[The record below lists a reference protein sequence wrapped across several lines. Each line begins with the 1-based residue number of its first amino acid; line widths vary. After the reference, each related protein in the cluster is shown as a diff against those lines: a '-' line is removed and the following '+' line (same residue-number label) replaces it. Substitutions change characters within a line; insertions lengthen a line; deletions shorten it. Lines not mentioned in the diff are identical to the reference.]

1 MRGEYQSV
9 RWIEA
14 KNVGSTTLNPF
25 ALAEVSGA
33 ELSRAGHTI
42 LHIKEPTEDNVF
54 PLAITNWMPIPASG
68 YGVAAMEGP
77 VYVQYYV
84 SDTPAVGEVWGP
96 ANGSQKANS
105 GLTGLTIVG
114 AVDEDREI
122 VLVNFWTGEEA
133 VEPTPWYVGK
143 TTAAIASGKTGS
155 VLQYCESWS
164 YDEETE
170 ELVFA
175 WVASDPPQTFTVL
188 NPHDIELP
196 GDLKVRWTKYPCWT
210 NWIVEPW
217 QWTECPPDGY

>member
-42 LHIKEPTEDNVF
+42 LHIKVPTEDNVF

-77 VYVQYYV
+77 VYVQYYP
-84 SDTPAVGEVWGP
+84 SATPAVGEVWGP

-105 GLTGLTIVG
+105 GLTGLTVVG
-114 AVDEDREI
+114 SVDSTREI
-122 VLVNFWTGEEA
+122 VLVTFGLVGTWGTRGGCLDENHPGRFTLFDIHLGTWNSTTHKWEYDTENTVKATDGRYGVPYPDAGATGLF
-133 VEPTPWYVGK
+133 EPR
-143 TTAAIASGKTGS
+143 
-155 VLQYCESWS
+155 
-164 YDEETE
+164 
-170 ELVFA
+170 
-175 WVASDPPQTFTVL
+175 ASDTYGTIWEVVAL
-188 NPHDIELP
+188 DCSSP
-196 GDLKVRWTKYPCWT
+196 GACS
-210 NWIVEPW
+210 
-217 QWTECPPDGY
+217 